1 MKLRKFIENLQNADN
16 AVKKRWLIGLSGVSI
31 IFVVGL
37 WLIYLNY
44 YVVQIAEVGEIK
56 EPEIGFWRIME
67 SGFAAISNQIRNGFY
82 DLFYKII
89 YKRTIMIE

>member
-1 MKLRKFIENLQNADN
+1 MKLREFIENLQNADI
-16 AVKKRWLIGLSGVSI
+16 AVKKRWLVGLSGVSI
-31 IFVVGL
+31 IIVVGL

-44 YVVQIAEVGEIK
+44 TINSVGISEIK
-56 EPEIGFWRIME
+56 EPEIGFWRIMTA
-67 SGFAAISNQIRNGFY
+67 GFSAVFNQIKDGFQ